1 MTSMEIRLN
10 AFFYKYFDCVPCIF
24 HTRFVCFSLSIYI
37 GLVFLLACLHWH
49 WWWRWYHFDTIS
61 NTSALL
67 YTQLTQFLWSDG
79 ITLDSLYWSK
89 IATYMD
95 CQISWTKRY
104 QYIQCKKHIR
114 RIKRTKEH
122 CSVELF
128 TKRVVMCCKFHS
140 HACACVLHQFPF
152 FCCHSQK
159 HF

>member
-1 MTSMEIRLN
+1 MHSFINISTAFRAYFIRV
-10 AFFYKYFDCVPCIF
+10 FRSP
-24 HTRFVCFSLSIYI
+24 YI
-37 GLVFLLACLHWH
+37 GIVFLFGLFALTLVVTMVPIRHDIQH
-49 WWWRWYHFDTIS
+49 IS
-61 NTSALL
+61 VIIH
-67 YTQLTQFLWSDG
+67 TQLTQFLLWSDG

-89 IATYMD
+89 IATYID

-104 QYIQCKKHIR
+104 QYMQCKKHIR

-122 CSVELF
+122 CSVEIF

-152 FCCHSQK
+152 FCCHSHK

>member
-1 MTSMEIRLN
+1 MHISY
-10 AFFYKYFDCVPCIF
+10 AFSVF
-24 HTRFVCFSLSIYI
+24 FSLHIYR
-37 GLVFLLACLHWH
+37 ACLSFGLFALTLVVTMVPFRHDIQH
-49 WWWRWYHFDTIS
+49 I
-61 NTSALL
+61 SALL
-67 YTQLTQFLWSDG
+67 YYTQLTQFLWSDG

-95 CQISWTKRY
+95 CQISWTERY
-104 QYIQCKKHIR
+104 QYMQCKKHIR